1 MQTRMPPHIEV
12 MIRKNPNAVLT
23 PRGVVAKRTE
33 RIDELLMGLPNA
45 DKMYSDHFDEI
56 RAEQSENRKLATQAT
71 TETIEVAAKDDANV
85 SIDAPK
91 AELAD
96 AGTKDDVPESKPVL
110 DVDKVAEEV
119 AETATKLN
127 DALTPSEKAF
137 EGSSEGDDRTPQ
149 EVSDQIVEQNGYT
162 DPFDAAFAEAKLN
175 PKYKDLSDE
184 EIKKRVQMSIAAKE
198 RAAKKKAE
206 VEAAKSSS

>member
-23 PRGVVAKRTE
+23 PRGIVAKRTD

-45 DKMYSDHFDEI
+45 DKIYSEHFDEI
-56 RAEQSENRKLATQAT
+56 RSEQSANHELVKQKT
-71 TETIEVAAKDDANV
+71 TEAAPVGSKDDGVVPDTEGESKMELPEKEQQVTASEQTDVEAVQDTN
-85 SIDAPK
+85 STEK
-91 AELAD
+91 ELAFPN
-96 AGTKDDVPESKPVL
+96 TDDER
-110 DVDKVAEEV
+110 
-119 AETATKLN
+119 TA
-127 DALTPSEKAF
+127 
-137 EGSSEGDDRTPQ
+137 Q

-175 PKYKDLSDE
+175 PKYKDLSDV
-184 EIKKRVQMSIAAKE
+184 EIKKRVQMSLAAKE

-206 VEAAKSSS
+206 AEAAKSTS

>member
-71 TETIEVAAKDDANV
+71 TETI
-85 SIDAPK
+85 DAPK

-119 AETATKLN
+119 ADTAIKLY
-127 DALTPSEKAF
+127 DALTPSQKAF
-137 EGSSEGDDRTPQ
+137 EGSTEGDDRTPQ